1 MKKSNIILI
10 VGFVILLI
18 GAGMSIAKIEPYAD
32 IVLIVGALLVIA
44 RGFVRTHEKEEEN
57 KD

>member
-44 RGFVRTHEKEEEN
+44 RGFVRTHEKEEEE
-57 KD
+57 K

>member
-44 RGFVRTHEKEEEN
+44 RGFVRTHEKEEDN
-57 KD
+57 ND

>member
-10 VGFVILLI
+10 VGFAILLI

-44 RGFVRTHEKEEEN
+44 RGFVRTHEKEEEGE
-57 KD
+57 K

>member
-10 VGFVILLI
+10 VGFAILLV
-18 GAGMSIAKIEPYAD
+18 GSGMSIAKIEPYAD

-44 RGFVRTHEKEEEN
+44 RGFVRTHEKEEEEE
-57 KD
+57 K

>member
-44 RGFVRTHEKEEEN
+44 RGFVRTHEKEEEEE
-57 KD
+57 K

>member
-44 RGFVRTHEKEEEN
+44 RGFVRTHEREEEE
-57 KD
+57 K

>member
-10 VGFVILLI
+10 VGFAILLI

-44 RGFVRTHEKEEEN
+44 RGFVRTHEKEEEEE
-57 KD
+57 K